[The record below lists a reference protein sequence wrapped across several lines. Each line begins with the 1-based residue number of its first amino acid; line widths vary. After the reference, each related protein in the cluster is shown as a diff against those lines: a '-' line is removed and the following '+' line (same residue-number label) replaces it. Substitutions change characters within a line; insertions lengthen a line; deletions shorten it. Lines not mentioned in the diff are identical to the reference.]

1 MKKRVVVAVLSIAC
15 VAMLSSCQGKNNKEL
30 YAGADGDYQYN
41 SLEYSDRKVS
51 NLRSEEFGF
60 KLPLSLE
67 EVGSCAPM
75 WNWEIS
81 MTDFRGNNLDVSE
94 EEKRSL
100 WGIEIT
106 PEPNIPSSEEL
117 ISEDE
122 ASSSEDQSDETTS
135 SSSDVM
141 EESVV
146 EVRLFGNSEDFN
158 SLINSDVVLKSGQT
172 YTLKPTYMKST
183 VEDSTQEDVTVSS
196 SSEVSASSE
205 AVDSSSVVED
215 EYTKRYISSIKVVNF
230 SSEDKSIKDCVSLD
244 WYVVSLTDISD
255 YFNLDLEDE
264 DADNLDVVFTDLND
278 TFGSPTVMW
287 LENPTKDSYAEGSR
301 VVLYGYEFPE
311 YTLVMLS
318 DEDSDGVKDLSVSYV
333 PKSCWLS
340 GNENANGI
348 KDLCNGKYSYVDK
361 TVVTVPDVTSSSSV
375 EGSSSVSSSADSSSN
390 ENSSN
395 ESSSDETTTD
405 SVE

>member
-30 YAGADGDYQYN
+30 YAGADGNYQYN

-51 NLRSEEFGF
+51 NLRSEDFGF

-81 MTDFRGNNLDVSE
+81 MTDFKGNNLDVSE
-94 EEKRSL
+94 EEKKLL

-106 PEPNIPSSEEL
+106 PEPNSSSSEEPTSDSEEPT
-117 ISEDE
+117 SEDE

-146 EVRLFGNSEDFN
+146 EVRLFGNSEDFS

-183 VEDSTQEDVTVSS
+183 VEDSTQEDETTSS

-205 AVDSSSVVED
+205 AVDNSSVVEE

-244 WYVVSLTDISD
+244 WYVISLTDIAN

-264 DADNLDVVFTDLND
+264 DADDLNVIFTDLND

-311 YTLVMLS
+311 YTLAVLS
-318 DEDSDGVKDLSVSYV
+318 DEDSDGVKDLSVSYI

-340 GNENANGI
+340 GDENADGI

-361 TVVTVPDVTSSSSV
+361 TVVTVPDVTSSSSS
-375 EGSSSVSSSADSSSN
+375 ESSSD
-390 ENSSN
+390 
-395 ESSSDETTTD
+395 ESSSDETTID

>member
-1 MKKRVVVAVLSIAC
+1 MKKRVIVTVLSIAC

-51 NLRSEEFGF
+51 NLRSEDFGF

-81 MTDFRGNNLDVSE
+81 MTDFKGNNLDVSE
-94 EEKRSL
+94 EEKKSL

-106 PEPNIPSSEEL
+106 PEPNSSSSEEPT
-117 ISEDE
+117 SENED
-122 ASSSEDQSDETTS
+122 SSSEDQSAETTS

-146 EVRLFGNSEDFN
+146 EVRLFGNSEDFS

-183 VEDSTQEDVTVSS
+183 VEDSMQEDETASS

-205 AVDSSSVVED
+205 DVDSSSVVEE

-244 WYVVSLTDISD
+244 WYVIGLTNIAN

-264 DADNLDVVFTDLND
+264 DADNLDVIFTDLND
-278 TFGSPTVMW
+278 TFGNPTVMW

-318 DEDSDGVKDLSVSYV
+318 DEDSDGVKDLSVSYI

-340 GNENANGI
+340 GDENMDGI

-361 TVVTVPDVTSSSSV
+361 TVVTVPDVTSSSSSDD
-375 EGSSSVSSSADSSSN
+375 SSSESSSDSSSN

-395 ESSSDETTTD
+395 ESSSVETTTD
-405 SVE
+405 SAE

>member
-30 YAGADGDYQYN
+30 YAGADGDYRYN

-51 NLRSEEFGF
+51 NLRSEDFGF

-81 MTDFRGNNLDVSE
+81 MTDFKGNNLDVSE
-94 EEKRSL
+94 EEKKSL

-106 PEPNIPSSEEL
+106 PEPNSSSSEEPT
-117 ISEDE
+117 SDGE
-122 ASSSEDQSDETTS
+122 SGSSEDQSDETTS
-135 SSSDVM
+135 SSSDFM

-158 SLINSDVVLKSGQT
+158 SLINSDVALKSGQT

-183 VEDSTQEDVTVSS
+183 VEDSTQEDETTSS

-205 AVDSSSVVED
+205 AVDSSSVVEE

-230 SSEDKSIKDCVSLD
+230 SSEDKSIKDCVSLN
-244 WYVVSLTDISD
+244 WYVVNLTDIAN
-255 YFNLDLEDE
+255 YFNLDLEDD
-264 DADNLDVVFTDLND
+264 DADDLNVIFTDLND

-287 LENPTKDSYAEGSR
+287 LENTTKDSYAEGSR
-301 VVLYGYEFPE
+301 VVIYGYEFPE
-311 YTLVMLS
+311 YTLAVLS
-318 DEDSDGVKDLSVSYV
+318 DEDSDGVKDLSVSYI

-340 GNENANGI
+340 GDENADGI

-361 TVVTVPDVTSSSSV
+361 TVVTVPDVTSSSSS
-375 EGSSSVSSSADSSSN
+375 ESSSD
-390 ENSSN
+390 
-395 ESSSDETTTD
+395 ESSSDETTID

>member
-51 NLRSEEFGF
+51 NLRSEDFGF

-81 MTDFRGNNLDVSE
+81 MTDFKGSNLDVSE
-94 EEKRSL
+94 EEKKSL

-106 PEPNIPSSEEL
+106 PEPNSSSSEEPT
-117 ISEDE
+117 SEDE
-122 ASSSEDQSDETTS
+122 SSSSEDQSDETTS

-183 VEDSTQEDVTVSS
+183 VEDSTQEDETTSS

-205 AVDSSSVVED
+205 AVDSSSVVEE

-230 SSEDKSIKDCVSLD
+230 SSEDKSIKDCVSLN
-244 WYVVSLTDISD
+244 WYVISLTDIAN

-264 DADNLDVVFTDLND
+264 DADDLNVIFTDLND

-311 YTLVMLS
+311 YTLAVLS
-318 DEDSDGVKDLSVSYV
+318 DEDSDGVKDLSVSYIS
-333 PKSCWLS
+333 KSCWLS
-340 GNENANGI
+340 GDENADGI

-361 TVVTVPDVTSSSSV
+361 TVVTVPDASSSS
-375 EGSSSVSSSADSSSN
+375 EEDSSS
-390 ENSSN
+390 
-395 ESSSDETTTD
+395 ESSSNETTTD

>member
-30 YAGADGDYQYN
+30 YAGADGDYLYN
-41 SLEYSDRKVS
+41 SLDYSDRKVS
-51 NLRSEEFGF
+51 NLHSEEFGF

-81 MTDFRGNNLDVSE
+81 MTDFKGNNLDISE
-94 EEKRSL
+94 EEKKSL

-106 PEPNIPSSEEL
+106 PEPNSSSSEEPA
-117 ISEDE
+117 SEDE
-122 ASSSEDQSDETTS
+122 ASSSENQSDEATS

-183 VEDSTQEDVTVSS
+183 VDASTQEDETASS

-205 AVDSSSVVED
+205 DVDSSSVVEE

-230 SSEDKSIKDCVSLD
+230 SSEDKSIKDCVSLN
-244 WYVVSLTDISD
+244 WYIVSLTDISN

-264 DADNLDVVFTDLND
+264 DVDNLNVIFTDLND
-278 TFGSPTVMW
+278 AFGSPTVMW

-318 DEDSDGVKDLSVSYV
+318 DEDSDGVKDLSVSYI

-340 GNENANGI
+340 GDENADGI

-361 TVVTVPDVTSSSSV
+361 TVVTVPDTTSSSSS
-375 EGSSSVSSSADSSSN
+375 ESSSDSSSS
-390 ENSSN
+390 ESSSD

-405 SVE
+405 SAE

>member
-1 MKKRVVVAVLSIAC
+1 MKKRVVVTVLSIAC

-30 YAGADGDYQYN
+30 YAGADGDYKYN

-51 NLRSEEFGF
+51 NLRSEDFGF

-81 MTDFRGNNLDVSE
+81 MTDFKGNNLDVSE
-94 EEKRSL
+94 EEKKSL

-106 PEPNIPSSEEL
+106 PEPNSSSSEEST
-117 ISEDE
+117 SENE

-146 EVRLFGNSEDFN
+146 EVRLFGNSEDFS

-183 VEDSTQEDVTVSS
+183 VEDSTKEDETASS

-205 AVDSSSVVED
+205 AVDSSSVVEE

-244 WYVVSLTDISD
+244 WYVIGLTDIVN

-264 DADNLDVVFTDLND
+264 DADNLDAIFTDLND

-318 DEDSDGVKDLSVSYV
+318 DEDSDGVKDLSVSYI

-340 GNENANGI
+340 GDENMDGI

-361 TVVTVPDVTSSSSV
+361 TVVTVPDVTSSSSS
-375 EGSSSVSSSADSSSN
+375 ESSSDSISN

-395 ESSSDETTTD
+395 ESSSVETTTD
-405 SVE
+405 SAE

>member
-1 MKKRVVVAVLSIAC
+1 M
-15 VAMLSSCQGKNNKEL
+15 
-30 YAGADGDYQYN
+30 
-41 SLEYSDRKVS
+41 
-51 NLRSEEFGF
+51 
-60 KLPLSLE
+60 
-67 EVGSCAPM
+67 
-75 WNWEIS
+75 
-81 MTDFRGNNLDVSE
+81 
-94 EEKRSL
+94 

-106 PEPNIPSSEEL
+106 PEPNSSSSEE
-117 ISEDE
+117 SVSKDE

-146 EVRLFGNSEDFN
+146 EVRLFGNSEDFS

-183 VEDSTQEDVTVSS
+183 VEDSIQEDETASS

-205 AVDSSSVVED
+205 AVDSSSVVEE

-244 WYVVSLTDISD
+244 WYVVSLTDIAN

-264 DADNLDVVFTDLND
+264 DVDNLNVIFTDLND

-311 YTLVMLS
+311 YTLAVLS
-318 DEDSDGVKDLSVSYV
+318 DEDSDGVKDLSVSYI

-340 GNENANGI
+340 GDENADGI

-361 TVVTVPDVTSSSSV
+361 TVVTVPDVTSSSSDD
-375 EGSSSVSSSADSSSN
+375 GSSSVSSSDSSSN
-390 ENSSN
+390 ENISD
-395 ESSSDETTTD
+395 ESSSDETTTN
-405 SVE
+405 SAE

>member
-51 NLRSEEFGF
+51 NLRSEDFGF

-81 MTDFRGNNLDVSE
+81 MTDFKGNNLDVSE
-94 EEKRSL
+94 EEKKSL

-106 PEPNIPSSEEL
+106 PEPNSSISEEPT
-117 ISEDE
+117 SENE
-122 ASSSEDQSDETTS
+122 SSSSEDQSNETTS

-183 VEDSTQEDVTVSS
+183 VEASTQEDGTTSS
-196 SSEVSASSE
+196 SSEASASSE
-205 AVDSSSVVED
+205 AVDSSSVVEE

-230 SSEDKSIKDCVSLD
+230 SSEDKSIKDCVSLN
-244 WYVVSLTDISD
+244 WYVVNLTDIAN

-264 DADNLDVVFTDLND
+264 DADDLNVIFTDLND

-311 YTLVMLS
+311 YTLAVLS
-318 DEDSDGVKDLSVSYV
+318 DEDSDGVKDLSVSYI

-340 GNENANGI
+340 GDENADGI

-361 TVVTVPDVTSSSSV
+361 TVVTVPDVTSSSSE
-375 EGSSSVSSSADSSSN
+375 EGSYS
-390 ENSSN
+390 
-395 ESSSDETTTD
+395 ESSSDESSFDESSATTD

>member
-1 MKKRVVVAVLSIAC
+1 MKKRVVVSVLSIAC

-51 NLRSEEFGF
+51 NLRSEDFGF

-81 MTDFRGNNLDVSE
+81 MTDFKGSNLDVSE
-94 EEKRSL
+94 EEKKSL

-106 PEPNIPSSEEL
+106 PEPNSSSSEEPT
-117 ISEDE
+117 SEDE
-122 ASSSEDQSDETTS
+122 SSRSEDQSDETTS

-158 SLINSDVVLKSGQT
+158 SLINNDVVLKSGQT

-183 VEDSTQEDVTVSS
+183 VEDSTQEDETTSS

-205 AVDSSSVVED
+205 AVDSSSVVEE

-230 SSEDKSIKDCVSLD
+230 SSEDKSIKDCVSLN
-244 WYVVSLTDISD
+244 WYVISLTDIAN

-264 DADNLDVVFTDLND
+264 DADDLNIIFTDLND

-311 YTLVMLS
+311 YTLAVLS
-318 DEDSDGVKDLSVSYV
+318 DEDSDGVKDLSVSYI

-340 GNENANGI
+340 GDENADGI

-361 TVVTVPDVTSSSSV
+361 TVVTVPDVTSS
-375 EGSSSVSSSADSSSN
+375 ESSSS
-390 ENSSN
+390 
-395 ESSSDETTTD
+395 ESSSDESSSDESSATTD
-405 SVE
+405 SVD

>member
-1 MKKRVVVAVLSIAC
+1 MKKRVVVTVLSIAC

-30 YAGADGDYQYN
+30 YAGADGDYKYN

-51 NLRSEEFGF
+51 NLRSEDFGF

-81 MTDFRGNNLDVSE
+81 MTDFKGNNLDVSE
-94 EEKRSL
+94 EEKKSL

-106 PEPNIPSSEEL
+106 PEPNSSSSEEST
-117 ISEDE
+117 SENE

-183 VEDSTQEDVTVSS
+183 VEDSTQEDETVSS
-196 SSEVSASSE
+196 PSEVSASSE
-205 AVDSSSVVED
+205 AVDSSSVVEE

-230 SSEDKSIKDCVSLD
+230 SSEDKSIKECVSLN
-244 WYVVSLTDISD
+244 WYVIGLTDIAN

-264 DADNLDVVFTDLND
+264 DVDNLNVIFTDLND

-318 DEDSDGVKDLSVSYV
+318 DEDSDGVKDLSVFYI

-340 GNENANGI
+340 GDENVDGI
-348 KDLCNGKYSYVDK
+348 RDLCNGKYSYVDK
-361 TVVTVPDVTSSSSV
+361 TVVTVPDVTSSSSS
-375 EGSSSVSSSADSSSN
+375 ESSSSESSSDSSSN
-390 ENSSN
+390 ENSSD

-405 SVE
+405 SAE

>member
-51 NLRSEEFGF
+51 NLRSEDFGF

-81 MTDFRGNNLDVSE
+81 MTDFKGNNLDVSE
-94 EEKRSL
+94 EEKKSL

-106 PEPNIPSSEEL
+106 PEPNSSISEEPT
-117 ISEDE
+117 SADE
-122 ASSSEDQSDETTS
+122 TSSSEDQSDETTS

-141 EESVV
+141 KESVV
-146 EVRLFGNSEDFN
+146 EVRLFGNSDDFN

-183 VEDSTQEDVTVSS
+183 VDDSTQEDETTSS
-196 SSEVSASSE
+196 LSEVSASS
-205 AVDSSSVVED
+205 VVEE

-244 WYVVSLTDISD
+244 WYVVSLTDIAN

-264 DADNLDVVFTDLND
+264 DSDDLNVIFTDLND

-311 YTLVMLS
+311 YTLAVLS
-318 DEDSDGVKDLSVSYV
+318 DEDSDGVKDLSVSYI

-340 GNENANGI
+340 GDENADGI

-361 TVVTVPDVTSSSSV
+361 TVVTVPDVTSSSSE
-375 EGSSSVSSSADSSSN
+375 EGSYSESSSD
-390 ENSSN
+390 
-395 ESSSDETTTD
+395 ESSSDETTID
-405 SVE
+405 SAE

>member
-1 MKKRVVVAVLSIAC
+1 VKKRVVVAVLSIAC

-51 NLRSEEFGF
+51 NLRSEDFGF

-81 MTDFRGNNLDVSE
+81 MTDFKGNNLDVSE
-94 EEKRSL
+94 EEKKSL

-106 PEPNIPSSEEL
+106 PEPNSSISEEPT
-117 ISEDE
+117 SENE
-122 ASSSEDQSDETTS
+122 SSSSEDQSNETTS

-183 VEDSTQEDVTVSS
+183 VEDSTQEDGTTSS
-196 SSEVSASSE
+196 SSEASASSE
-205 AVDSSSVVED
+205 AVDSSSVVEE

-230 SSEDKSIKDCVSLD
+230 SSEDKSIKDCVSLN
-244 WYVVSLTDISD
+244 WYVVNLTDIAN

-264 DADNLDVVFTDLND
+264 DADDLNVIFTDLND

-311 YTLVMLS
+311 YTLAVLS
-318 DEDSDGVKDLSVSYV
+318 DEDSDGVKDLSVSYI

-340 GNENANGI
+340 GDENADGI

-361 TVVTVPDVTSSSSV
+361 TVVTVPDVTSSSSE
-375 EGSSSVSSSADSSSN
+375 EGSYS
-390 ENSSN
+390 
-395 ESSSDETTTD
+395 ESSSDESSFDESSATTD

>member
-51 NLRSEEFGF
+51 NLRSEDFGF

-81 MTDFRGNNLDVSE
+81 MTDFKGNNLDVSE
-94 EEKRSL
+94 EEKKSL

-106 PEPNIPSSEEL
+106 PEPNSSSSEE
-117 ISEDE
+117 SVSKDE
-122 ASSSEDQSDETTS
+122 ASSSEDQSDETT

-146 EVRLFGNSEDFN
+146 EVRLFGNSEDFS

-183 VEDSTQEDVTVSS
+183 VEDSTQEDETTSS

-205 AVDSSSVVED
+205 AVDSSSVVE
-215 EYTKRYISSIKVVNF
+215 EKYTKRYISSIKVVNF
-230 SSEDKSIKDCVSLD
+230 SSEDKSIKDCVSLN
-244 WYVVSLTDISD
+244 WYVISLTDIAN

-264 DADNLDVVFTDLND
+264 DADDLNVIFTDLND

-311 YTLVMLS
+311 YTLAVLS
-318 DEDSDGVKDLSVSYV
+318 DEDSDGVKDLSVSYI

-340 GNENANGI
+340 GDENADGI

-361 TVVTVPDVTSSSSV
+361 TVVTVPDVTSSSSE
-375 EGSSSVSSSADSSSN
+375 EGSYS
-390 ENSSN
+390 
-395 ESSSDETTTD
+395 ESSSDESSSDEATSD
-405 SVE
+405 SAE

>member
-1 MKKRVVVAVLSIAC
+1 MKKRVIVTVLSIAC

-30 YAGADGDYQYN
+30 YAGADGDYKYN

-51 NLRSEEFGF
+51 NLRSEDFGF

-81 MTDFRGNNLDVSE
+81 MTDFKGNNLDVSE
-94 EEKRSL
+94 EEKKSL

-106 PEPNIPSSEEL
+106 PEPNSSSSEEP
-117 ISEDE
+117 ISEEE
-122 ASSSEDQSDETTS
+122 ANNAEDQSDETTS

-146 EVRLFGNSEDFN
+146 EVRLFGNSEDFS

-183 VEDSTQEDVTVSS
+183 VKDSTQEDEASSS

-205 AVDSSSVVED
+205 AVDSSSVVEE

-244 WYVVSLTDISD
+244 WYVIGLTDIAN

-264 DADNLDVVFTDLND
+264 DADNLDVIFTDLND

-318 DEDSDGVKDLSVSYV
+318 DEDSDGVKDLFVSYI

-340 GNENANGI
+340 GDENADGI

-361 TVVTVPDVTSSSSV
+361 TVVTVPDVTSSSSS
-375 EGSSSVSSSADSSSN
+375 ESSSDSSSNDSSSN
-390 ENSSN
+390 ENSSD

-405 SVE
+405 SAE

>member
-1 MKKRVVVAVLSIAC
+1 MKKRVVVAVLSIAL

-30 YAGADGDYQYN
+30 YAVADGDYLYN

-51 NLRSEEFGF
+51 NLRSEDFGF

-67 EVGSCAPM
+67 EVGSCAPV

-81 MTDFRGNNLDVSE
+81 MTDFKGNNLDISE
-94 EEKRSL
+94 EEKKSL

-106 PEPNIPSSEEL
+106 PEPNSSSSEEPT
-117 ISEDE
+117 SEDE
-122 ASSSEDQSDETTS
+122 ASSSEDQPDETTS

-158 SLINSDVVLKSGQT
+158 SLISSDVVLKSGQT

-183 VEDSTQEDVTVSS
+183 VEDSTQEDGTASS
-196 SSEVSASSE
+196 SSEVSASS
-205 AVDSSSVVED
+205 VVEE

-230 SSEDKSIKDCVSLD
+230 SSEDKSIKDCVSLN
-244 WYVVSLTDISD
+244 WYVVSLTDISN
-255 YFNLDLEDE
+255 YFNLGLEDK
-264 DADNLDVVFTDLND
+264 DADNLDVIFSDLND

-311 YTLVMLS
+311 YTLVILS
-318 DEDSDGVKDLSVSYV
+318 DEDPDGVKDLSVSYI

-340 GNENANGI
+340 GDENADGI

-361 TVVTVPDVTSSSSV
+361 TVVTVPEVTSSSSV
-375 EGSSSVSSSADSSSN
+375 E
-390 ENSSN
+390 NSSD
-395 ESSSDETTTD
+395 ESSSDESSTTTD

>member
-15 VAMLSSCQGKNNKEL
+15 LAMLSSCQGKNNKEL

-51 NLRSEEFGF
+51 NLRSEDFGF

-67 EVGSCAPM
+67 EVGSFAPM

-81 MTDFRGNNLDVSE
+81 MTDFKGNNLDVSE
-94 EEKRSL
+94 EEKKSL

-106 PEPNIPSSEEL
+106 PEPNSSISEEPT
-117 ISEDE
+117 SEDE
-122 ASSSEDQSDETTS
+122 SSSSEDQSNETTS

-172 YTLKPTYMKST
+172 YTLKPRYMKST
-183 VEDSTQEDVTVSS
+183 VEDSTQEDENISS

-205 AVDSSSVVED
+205 AVDSSSVVEE

-230 SSEDKSIKDCVSLD
+230 SSEDKSIKDCVSLN
-244 WYVVSLTDISD
+244 WYVVNLTDIAN

-264 DADNLDVVFTDLND
+264 DADDLNVIFTDLND

-311 YTLVMLS
+311 YTLAVLS
-318 DEDSDGVKDLSVSYV
+318 DEDSDGVKDLSVSYI

-340 GNENANGI
+340 GDENADGI

-361 TVVTVPDVTSSSSV
+361 TIVTVPDVTSSSS
-375 EGSSSVSSSADSSSN
+375 EDGSYS
-390 ENSSN
+390 
-395 ESSSDETTTD
+395 ESSSDESSATTD
-405 SVE
+405 SAE

>member
-51 NLRSEEFGF
+51 NLRSEDFGF

-81 MTDFRGNNLDVSE
+81 MTDFKGNNLDVSE
-94 EEKRSL
+94 EEKKLL

-106 PEPNIPSSEEL
+106 PEPNSSISEEPT
-117 ISEDE
+117 SENE
-122 ASSSEDQSDETTS
+122 SSSSENQSDETT

-183 VEDSTQEDVTVSS
+183 VEDSTQEDETASS

-205 AVDSSSVVED
+205 AVDNSSVVEE

-230 SSEDKSIKDCVSLD
+230 SSEDKSIKDCVSLN
-244 WYVVSLTDISD
+244 WYVISLTDIVN

-264 DADNLDVVFTDLND
+264 DADDLNVIFTDLND

-311 YTLVMLS
+311 YTLAVLS
-318 DEDSDGVKDLSVSYV
+318 DEDSDGVKDLSVSYI

-340 GNENANGI
+340 GDENADGI

-361 TVVTVPDVTSSSSV
+361 TVVTVPDVTSSSS
-375 EGSSSVSSSADSSSN
+375 S
-390 ENSSN
+390 ENSSS
-395 ESSSDETTTD
+395 ESSSDETITD
-405 SVE
+405 SAE

>member
-1 MKKRVVVAVLSIAC
+1 MKKRVIVTVLSIAC

-51 NLRSEEFGF
+51 NLRSEDFGF

-81 MTDFRGNNLDVSE
+81 MTDFKGNNLDVSE
-94 EEKRSL
+94 EEKKSL

-106 PEPNIPSSEEL
+106 PEPNSSSSEEPT
-117 ISEDE
+117 SENED
-122 ASSSEDQSDETTS
+122 SSSEDQSDETTS

-146 EVRLFGNSEDFN
+146 EVRLFGNSEDFS

-183 VEDSTQEDVTVSS
+183 VEDSMQEDETASS

-205 AVDSSSVVED
+205 DVDSSSVVEE

-230 SSEDKSIKDCVSLD
+230 SSKDKSIKDCVSLD
-244 WYVVSLTDISD
+244 WYVVSLTDISN

-264 DADNLDVVFTDLND
+264 DADNLDVIFADLND
-278 TFGSPTVMW
+278 TFGNPTVMW

-318 DEDSDGVKDLSVSYV
+318 DEDSDGVKDLSVSYI

-340 GNENANGI
+340 GDENMDGI

-361 TVVTVPDVTSSSSV
+361 TVVTVPDVTSSSSS
-375 EGSSSVSSSADSSSN
+375 ESSSDSISN

-395 ESSSDETTTD
+395 ESSSVETTTD
-405 SVE
+405 SAE

>member
-1 MKKRVVVAVLSIAC
+1 MKKRVVVTVLSIAC

-51 NLRSEEFGF
+51 NLRSEDFGF

-81 MTDFRGNNLDVSE
+81 MTDFKGNNLDVSE
-94 EEKRSL
+94 EEKKSL

-106 PEPNIPSSEEL
+106 PEPNSSSSEE
-117 ISEDE
+117 SVSKDE
-122 ASSSEDQSDETTS
+122 ASSSEDQSNETTS

-146 EVRLFGNSEDFN
+146 EVRLFGNSEDFS

-183 VEDSTQEDVTVSS
+183 VEDSIQEDETASS

-205 AVDSSSVVED
+205 AVDSSSVVE
-215 EYTKRYISSIKVVNF
+215 EKYTKRYISSIKVVNF
-230 SSEDKSIKDCVSLD
+230 SSEDKSIKDCVSLN
-244 WYVVSLTDISD
+244 WYVISLTDIAN

-264 DADNLDVVFTDLND
+264 DADDLNVIFTDLND

-311 YTLVMLS
+311 YTLAVLS
-318 DEDSDGVKDLSVSYV
+318 DEDSDGVKDLSVSYI

-340 GNENANGI
+340 DDENADGI

-361 TVVTVPDVTSSSSV
+361 TVVTVPDVTSSSSE
-375 EGSSSVSSSADSSSN
+375 EGSYS
-390 ENSSN
+390 
-395 ESSSDETTTD
+395 ESSSDESSSDEATID
-405 SVE
+405 SAE